1 MLRHIILLR
10 WSPDATDAR
19 REAAAAAFRA
29 LPGAIGEIRAL
40 ACGPDLA
47 LGDNEHD
54 FAAVLDFD
62 DADGWHAYQRHP
74 AHRALVADVL
84 APILAR
90 RAAIQIDV

>member
-10 WSPDATDAR
+10 WSPEATEAQR
-19 REAAAAAFRA
+19 AAAADAFRA
-29 LPGAIGEIRAL
+29 LPAAIGQIRAL
-40 ACGPDLA
+40 SCGPDLA
-47 LGDNEHD
+47 LGENGHD

-74 AHRALVADVL
+74 AHRALVADLV
-84 APILAR
+84 APILAE

>member
-10 WSPDATDAR
+10 WSPEATDAQL
-19 REAAAAAFRA
+19 EAAAAGFRA

-47 LGDNEHD
+47 LAEGGHD

-62 DADGWHAYQRHP
+62 DADGWRAYQRHA
-74 AHRALVADVL
+74 AHRALVADLLAPVL
-84 APILAR
+84 AE